1 MNEGTILVI
10 EDDRSQL
17 EILKLI
23 LKEEGYEVETAA
35 TGRDALR
42 IFRESLCS
50 LVLTDLKLSDMDGVD
65 LMENLLKEAPYITV
79 IIITAFGS
87 VSSAEEAMKLGAF
100 DYLFK
105 PVGRD
110 ELLFSI
116 RKGFEKAML
125 VRENIL
131 FKQQLEEK
139 FSLDN
144 IIGRHEKMQEV
155 FKLVQKV
162 APSNSTVLITGESG
176 TGKELIAKA
185 IHYNSPRKEMPFHAI
200 NCASIPE
207 TLLDSELF
215 GYEKGSFTGAD
226 RRKIGLFEVSH
237 KGTLFLDEIG
247 DLSYSMQAKI
257 LRALQ
262 EREIRRLGGTENIKV
277 DVRIITATNK
287 DLEKEMEERRFRAD
301 LYYRLSV
308 VPISLPS
315 LRDRVTDIPALVEY
329 FIDKF
334 NRSLGREIKGI
345 SKDALR
351 LLMEYHWPGNVRE
364 LESAVERAVLLS
376 EREILEV
383 KDFSKEIHPCSYT
396 MGKIELDIP
405 EEGISLDD
413 LEREMIIKAME
424 KSDFVITKAARL
436 LGLSDKTLRYRLK
449 KLGIRK
455 IFPQMGKIPQMG
467 KENSPNGENGH

>member
-1 MNEGTILVI
+1 MKEGTILVI
-10 EDDRSQL
+10 EDDKSQL

-35 TGRDALR
+35 TGRDALG
-42 IFRESLCS
+42 IFRGNLCN
-50 LVLTDLKLSDMDGVD
+50 LVLTDLKLPDIDGGD
-65 LMENLLKEAPYITV
+65 LMQNLLKESPYVTV

-87 VSSAEEAMKLGAF
+87 VNSAEEAMKLGAF

-105 PVGRD
+105 PVSRD
-110 ELLFSI
+110 ELLFTI
-116 RKGFEKAML
+116 RKGFEKARL
-125 VRENIL
+125 VRENLL

-155 FKLVQKV
+155 FRLVQKV

-185 IHYNSPRKEMPFHAI
+185 IHYNSQRKGMPFHAI
-200 NCASIPE
+200 NCASVPE

-226 RRKIGLFEVSH
+226 RRKTGLFEVSH

-257 LRALQ
+257 LRTLQ

-308 VPISLPS
+308 VPLSLPP
-315 LRDRVTDIPALVEY
+315 LRDRLTDVPVLVEY
-329 FIDKF
+329 FINKF
-334 NRSLGREIKGI
+334 NGSLRRKIKGI

-364 LESAVERAVLLS
+364 LESAIERAVLLS

-383 KDFSKEIHPCSYT
+383 KDFSKAIRPCFYT

-413 LEREMIIKAME
+413 LERDLIVKAME

-436 LGLSDKTLRYRLK
+436 LGLSYKTLWYRIK
-449 KLGIRK
+449 KLELKGD
-455 IFPQMGKIPQMG
+455 FPKWE
-467 KENSPNGENGH
+467 K

>member
-10 EDDRSQL
+10 EDDKSQL

-42 IFRESLCS
+42 IFKESLCS
-50 LVLTDLKLSDMDGVD
+50 LVLTDLKLPDMDGVN
-65 LMENLLKEAPYITV
+65 LMENLLKESPHLTV
-79 IIITAFGS
+79 IITTAFGS
-87 VSSAEEAMKLGAF
+87 LNSAEEAMKLGAF

-116 RKGFEKAML
+116 KKGFEKVRL
-125 VRENIL
+125 VRENLL
-131 FKQQLEEK
+131 FKQQLEER
-139 FSLDN
+139 FRFGN
-144 IIGRHEKMQEV
+144 IIGRHEKMQEI
-155 FKLVQKV
+155 FRLIQKV
-162 APSNSTVLITGESG
+162 APSDSTVLITGESG

-185 IHYNSPRKEMPFHAI
+185 IHYNSPRKERPFQAI

-215 GYEKGSFTGAD
+215 GYEKGSFTGAY
-226 RRKIGLFEVSH
+226 RREEGLFEASH

-247 DLSYSMQAKI
+247 DLSPGMQAKI

-262 EREIRRLGGTENIKV
+262 EKEIRRLGGRENIKV

-287 DLEKEMEERRFRAD
+287 DLEKEIEERRFRAD
-301 LYYRLSV
+301 LYYRLDVVSV
-308 VPISLPS
+308 SLPP
-315 LRDRVTDIPALVEY
+315 LRDRITDIPALVEY
-329 FIDKF
+329 FIHKF
-334 NRSLGREIKGI
+334 NHSLKREIKGI

-351 LLMEYHWPGNVRE
+351 LLMEYNWPGNVRE
-364 LESAVERAVLLS
+364 LESAIERAVLLS
-376 EREILEV
+376 DGEILEV
-383 KDFSKEIHPCSYT
+383 KDFSKTIHPCSYT
-396 MGKIELDIP
+396 MGNVELDIP

-413 LEREMIIKAME
+413 LERDLIVKAME

-436 LGLSDKTLRYRLK
+436 LGLSYKTLWYRIK
-449 KLGIRK
+449 KLEIKGD
-455 IFPQMGKIPQMG
+455 FPKWEGKVSQMGKTDFRF
-467 KENSPNGENGH
+467 KT